1 MRRRRT
7 SIPAWVRDLLKPPEP
22 VGGTRT
28 KRRKRS
34 SLWLMAREF
43 EKAEKRPGYDGTKEH
58 PGRQI
63 EPRRRKGSIAAF
75 LKRLAAAPEPPA
87 AEAPATELAATAGPE
102 TVEAQLRRRSLA
114 QEARRASNAPLP
126 QSLPPRPA
134 AAAVTFASD
143 DRPLDDLEC

>member
-1 MRRRRT
+1 M
-7 SIPAWVRDLLKPPEP
+7 LE
-22 VGGTRT
+22 
-28 KRRKRS
+28 
-34 SLWLMAREF
+34 
-43 EKAEKRPGYDGTKEH
+43 RP
-58 PGRQI
+58 
-63 EPRRRKGSIAAF
+63 AF